1 MSRSLPVLIAL
12 AMVLPGGLAAQDP
25 DSVSAD
31 TAATAEQ
38 PLRPGPTVNPAVVDT
53 ASMPASPGSA
63 MIRSMILPG
72 WGQSKF
78 QAYFRGSVYFAGWV
92 GNWFMNFKNAY
103 RLDNART
110 QFDVRSDQIR
120 AGLLASSG
128 NPDSM
133 AAQIDSFPEILDTAI
148 QEDSLGNDLQ
158 KLVRAR
164 RQQREDW
171 IAWSLFWVLASGID
185 AFVTAHLYDFPADVQ
200 LRPTGG
206 RGAALTVSVPFP
218 APGGRQLRA
227 AGAALPAPAP
237 PRAPPS
243 EGGMPDSR

>member
-1 MSRSLPVLIAL
+1 MSRSAFVLLAL
-12 AMVLPGGLAAQDP
+12 ALLMPGALAGQDP
-25 DSVSAD
+25 DSVRVD
-31 TAATAEQ
+31 TAA
-38 PLRPGPTVNPAVVDT
+38 VDT
-53 ASMPASPGSA
+53 AAGLPMRPVPAVERAVSDTTPLPVSPGGA

-72 WGQSKF
+72 WGQSEF
-78 QAYFRGSVYFAGWV
+78 EAYFRGSVYFAGWV
-92 GNWFMNFKNAY
+92 GNWFMNFRNAY
-103 RLDNART
+103 RLDNARHR
-110 QFDVRSDQIR
+110 FDLRSDQ
-120 AGLLASSG
+120 LLAGILANSG

-185 AFVTAHLYDFPADVQ
+185 AFVTAHLYDFPADVE

-206 RGAALTVSVPFP
+206 RGASLTVSVPLGL
-218 APGGRQLRA
+218 PGQAQPRTAR
-227 AGAALPAPAP
+227 AALPPPAL
-237 PRAPPS
+237 RAPPGPS
-243 EGGMPDSR
+243 QPTP